1 MIDSSV
7 PSPQQNGRCGPART
21 ELYRAGIGACTRFAG
36 IFIALVSALIVS
48 PSSCHKPSGLPTNT
62 ADHRPHRHLA
72 RNLTPEGRRTHLLR
86 SQGRAHHHQLHAPA
100 VRPRHAVCIPAHHML
115 RA

>member
-1 MIDSSV
+1 
-7 PSPQQNGRCGPART
+7 
-21 ELYRAGIGACTRFAG
+21 LYRAGMGACTRFAG
-36 IFIALVSALIVS
+36 IFIALVSALIVL
-48 PSSCHKPSGLPTNT
+48 PSSCPKPSVLPTNT
-62 ADHRPHRHLA
+62 ADHRSHRHLA
-72 RNLTPEGRRTHLLR
+72 RTFTPEGWRTHLLR